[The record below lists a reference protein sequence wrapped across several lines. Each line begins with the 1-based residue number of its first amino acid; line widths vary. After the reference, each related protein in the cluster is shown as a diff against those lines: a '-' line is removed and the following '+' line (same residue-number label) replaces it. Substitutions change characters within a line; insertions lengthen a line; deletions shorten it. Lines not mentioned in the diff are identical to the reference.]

1 MAIAAA
7 LIVVAWCV
15 AGRGYALL
23 FDTPRG
29 LFPNSLMST
38 GQALGP
44 RAAAAE
50 APASLS
56 RGVRAEPQAQARP
69 HRHRKKGM
77 SASGEMPRLMGM
89 RSAAMRL
96 AEMPPPTAATHATNH
111 PPTTPRG
118 SPGRNSWPGWARSF
132 LLRALGCGGDIRL
145 RGDRRQEPASFEPE
159 VRKREKARRA
169 SPARSQPLAH
179 RSEPLP
185 AEIHGQV
192 KKLRRQVQ
200 QAPRRLLEAEDDDM
214 RAVLHSALWDLR
226 AELAGRFRNPSATA
240 RCTTVVQSNV
250 GATRFERATSTS
262 RT

>member
-1 MAIAAA
+1 MGSCTPPEIREVAIAAA

-56 RGVRAEPQAQARP
+56 RGVRAEPQAQARR
-69 HRHRKKGM
+69 HRPRKKGM

-132 LLRALGCGGDIRL
+132 LFACPWVWWRHPTQRRPPAGAGFLRTGGSQA
-145 RGDRRQEPASFEPE
+145 GEGQEGFA
-159 VRKREKARRA
+159 REKSA
-169 SPARSQPLAH
+169 PGTSQ
-179 RSEPLP
+179 RTT
-185 AEIHGQV
+185 
-192 KKLRRQVQ
+192 
-200 QAPRRLLEAEDDDM
+200 PR
-214 RAVLHSALWDLR
+214 
-226 AELAGRFRNPSATA
+226 
-240 RCTTVVQSNV
+240 
-250 GATRFERATSTS
+250 
-262 RT
+262 